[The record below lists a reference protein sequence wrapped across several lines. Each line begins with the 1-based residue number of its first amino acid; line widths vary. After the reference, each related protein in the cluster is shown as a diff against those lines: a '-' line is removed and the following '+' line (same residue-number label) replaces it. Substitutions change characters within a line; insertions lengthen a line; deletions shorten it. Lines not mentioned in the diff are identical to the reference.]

1 MARGQLPIKHIVGQP
16 KRREEAT
23 QQQQQQQQHKPNARS
38 IYSIF
43 TIYMLYSTTSR
54 AAPLAARCDDQPYV
68 PLYKRYIHGVFR
80 TLLCL
85 CVCGNL
91 PKHQRGTSRT
101 GVANFQRERESERVL
116 PEAFLVCAPILCDAP
131 PHQELSARGANL
143 MFLF

>member
-68 PLYKRYIHGVFR
+68 PLYKRFSDTIMFV
-80 TLLCL
+80 
-85 CVCGNL
+85 CVWKFA
-91 PKHQRGTSRT
+91 PTPT
-101 GVANFQRERESERVL
+101 GEHHAPGSQISSERESERVL